1 MADWKTYAKAAR
13 NTARKQAPGAKDAA
27 RRASGRA
34 SAYVR
39 AAERAIDEGRR
50 DETRRSP
57 SRDDEAGPEERPHP
71 ARADGAGTAQDPRP
85 PRTTTA
91 PRPRKDREQLT
102 KDAAAYYEV
111 ASRRVAAA
119 GIVPRIM
126 RALRDALLIGL
137 SLVVIWAV
145 LAAAGIPIPFTT
157 VLIVVGLIVLVS
169 FASGLYAQ
177 WRRSRAALDADAT
190 TRERFGERPT
200 GSGTSAADGARGPVV
215 RWNGPCPCPDPLP
228 TAASAG
234 PVRGGHDRVFLPR
247 RTVAVP
253 AGPPPHLPRHRSR
266 RLASTRRAAGDVVDG
281 GADRGGADPSVGP
294 AVPLADGAHGHPGAD
309 HHLGHGVGAAF
320 RRGAAEDPPRRGV
333 PPPAGAADPAAQ
345 RGRAGDDPGD
355 AAVVAVGGGAG
366 RTDGLR
372 GSGLVRRGAGR
383 AGAGGAGAALRV
395 HGEGLH
401 RCGVPAPPRRD
412 ARCADGVQPR

>member
-50 DETRRSP
+50 DGTRPGPSNDDGTGRERGRSP
-57 SRDDEAGPEERPHP
+57 RAD
-71 ARADGAGTAQDPRP
+71 ADGADTARDPRP
-85 PRTTTA
+85 PRSTTA
-91 PRPRKDREQLT
+91 PRPRKDGEQLT

-119 GIVPRIM
+119 NIVPRIM

-177 WRRSRAALDADAT
+177 WRRSRAELD
-190 TRERFGERPT
+190 
-200 GSGTSAADGARGPVV
+200 
-215 RWNGPCPCPDPLP
+215 
-228 TAASAG
+228 
-234 PVRGGHDRVFLPR
+234 
-247 RTVAVP
+247 
-253 AGPPPHLPRHRSR
+253 
-266 RLASTRRAAGDVVDG
+266 
-281 GADRGGADPSVGP
+281 
-294 AVPLADGAHGHPGAD
+294 
-309 HHLGHGVGAAF
+309 
-320 RRGAAEDPPRRGV
+320 AAEDPRE
-333 PPPAGAADPAAQ
+333 
-345 RGRAGDDPGD
+345 
-355 AAVVAVGGGAG
+355 
-366 RTDGLR
+366 
-372 GSGLVRRGAGR
+372 S
-383 AGAGGAGAALRV
+383 
-395 HGEGLH
+395 
-401 RCGVPAPPRRD
+401 
-412 ARCADGVQPR
+412 

>member
-1 MADWKTYAKAAR
+1 MAGWKTYAKAAR

-50 DETRRSP
+50 DGTRRSP
-57 SRDDEAGPEERPHP
+57 SRDDEDGPEERSHP

-177 WRRSRAALDADAT
+177 WRRSRAALDA
-190 TRERFGERPT
+190 G
-200 GSGTSAADGARGPVV
+200 
-215 RWNGPCPCPDPLP
+215 
-228 TAASAG
+228 
-234 PVRGGHDRVFLPR
+234 
-247 RTVAVP
+247 
-253 AGPPPHLPRHRSR
+253 
-266 RLASTRRAAGDVVDG
+266 
-281 GADRGGADPSVGP
+281 
-294 AVPLADGAHGHPGAD
+294 
-309 HHLGHGVGAAF
+309 
-320 RRGAAEDPPRRGV
+320 EDPRE
-333 PPPAGAADPAAQ
+333 
-345 RGRAGDDPGD
+345 
-355 AAVVAVGGGAG
+355 
-366 RTDGLR
+366 
-372 GSGLVRRGAGR
+372 S
-383 AGAGGAGAALRV
+383 
-395 HGEGLH
+395 
-401 RCGVPAPPRRD
+401 
-412 ARCADGVQPR
+412 